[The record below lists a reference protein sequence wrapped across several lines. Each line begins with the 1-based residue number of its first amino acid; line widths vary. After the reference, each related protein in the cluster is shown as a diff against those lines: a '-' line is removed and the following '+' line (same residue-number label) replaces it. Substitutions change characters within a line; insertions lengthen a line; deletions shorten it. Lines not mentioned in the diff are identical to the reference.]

1 METADFADIFKRR
14 KTHFV
19 LWGLKSP
26 TTYTPQLVIGEFLAG
41 NPPTLTNQKKQP
53 LKLVS
58 GFSDLWEVSAAECNL
73 TEEKVYHYWFEVQDT
88 DPEKSPSSPIYIN
101 DPIAHTIDWRLIA
114 PRLSSPYN
122 DDDRRS
128 ASVIKYQGGIL
139 IPCDPGG
146 ETPDFAGEPNS
157 SVLPPNN
164 RMVLYELPTAWSKG
178 SLSSGLESGVGT
190 FVDVLALIDRD
201 ADGQNFS
208 DLSVV
213 RSGLSYLTDLGINAL
228 ELLPP
233 ADSFYRREWG
243 YGTTNFLAP
252 DHELGFPE
260 GNSSPTANS
269 DLTALIVACHKN
281 KIRFFVDMVMA
292 FCKQGSFQCLNFD
305 DFHINK
311 PENNQNDPDALT
323 STRSYGRKE
332 VRNGFGSSL
341 FRYAKQV
348 NDAYDPISGTKK
360 ALFPARQY
368 MMTYLVRWMLDFHI
382 DGIRL
387 DSIENVFNWDFMRD
401 FKDFA
406 RILWNQRWNSQ
417 GLSTL
422 NSEANSRFL
431 VVGEELT
438 VPKEI
443 VRQRVL
449 DGLWNEDFKKYIRAA
464 IIGQNAA
471 NEPSFEWT
479 VRKAIDSREMGFT
492 DASQAIIYLT
502 SHDVEGF
509 RNERPYNFLGTIY
522 EKKQRI
528 QLAFVCLLTAVG
540 IPMILAGDEF
550 ADEHD
555 RFDRDGNVSQSG
567 GKQVDPVNFSR
578 LEGSNNQW
586 RRDLVGY
593 VSRLIKFRT
602 QADALAVNDIKFI
615 HVDFSAGKRVLVW
628 QRGREGIDDPVIVVA
643 NFSDFG
649 TDTRNSGAE
658 YRISNW
664 PTTPPGREWIE
675 ITQQRTVAPNFV
687 GREPIYPWEAK
698 VYTLK

>member
-1 METADFADIFKRR
+1 MELSDFADIFKRR

-19 LWGLKSP
+19 LWGLKSS
-26 TTYTPQLVIGEFLAG
+26 TTYIPQLVIGEFLAG
-41 NPPTLTNQKKQP
+41 NPPTLINQKKYP

-73 TEEKVYHYWFEVQDT
+73 SDEKVYHYWFEVQDT
-88 DPEKSPSSPIYIN
+88 DPEKSPSAQIYVN
-101 DPIAHTIDWRLIA
+101 DPLAHTVDWRLIA
-114 PRLSSPYN
+114 PRLSLPYK
-122 DDDRRS
+122 DDDRRA

-139 IPCDPGG
+139 VPCDPGG
-146 ETPDFAGEPNS
+146 ETPDFSGEPNS
-157 SVLPPNN
+157 NVLPPNN
-164 RMVLYELPTAWSKG
+164 RIVLYELPTAWSKG

-190 FVDVLALIDRD
+190 FADVLALIDRD

-213 RSGLSYLTDLGINAL
+213 KPGLSYLTDLGINAL

-260 GNSSPTANS
+260 GNISPTANF
-269 DLTALIVACHKN
+269 DLAALIATCHKN
-281 KIRFFVDMVMA
+281 NIRFFVDIVMA
-292 FCKQGSFQCLNFD
+292 FCKQGSFQCINFD

-311 PENNQNDPDALT
+311 PENKPNDPDALT
-323 STRSYGRKE
+323 STRSYGKKE

-341 FRYAKQV
+341 FRYAKEI
-348 NDAYDPISGTKK
+348 NDAYDSISGTKK

-368 MMTYLVRWMLDFHI
+368 MMAYLVRWMIDFRI

-387 DSIENVFNWDFMRD
+387 DSIENVFNWDFIRD

-406 RILWNQRWNSQ
+406 RTLWNQRWNNQ
-417 GLSTL
+417 GLSSVS
-422 NSEANSRFL
+422 SEANSRFL

-438 VPKEI
+438 IPQELI
-443 VRQRVL
+443 RQGRL
-449 DGLWNEDFKKYIRAA
+449 DGLWNEECKKYIRAA

-479 VRKAIDSREMGFT
+479 VRKAIDCREIGFN
-492 DASQAIIYLT
+492 DGSQAIIYLT

-509 RNERPYNFLGTIY
+509 RNERLYNFLGTIY

-540 IPMILAGDEF
+540 IPMILAGEEF
-550 ADEHD
+550 ADQHD
-555 RFDRDGNVSQSG
+555 RFDNHGNVTQGG

-578 LEGSNNQW
+578 LEGRDNEW
-586 RRDLVGY
+586 RRELVKY

-602 QADALAVNDIKFI
+602 KTDALSVNETKFI

-628 QRGREGIDDPVIVVA
+628 QRGRKGIDDPVIVVA

-649 TDTRNSGAE
+649 TDTRNPGAE

-664 PTTPPGREWIE
+664 PATPPGREWIE
-675 ITQQRTVAPNFV
+675 ITQERTVAPNFV

-698 VYTLK
+698 VYTLN

>member
-1 METADFADIFKRR
+1 MEASDFADILKRR

-26 TTYTPQLVIGEFLAG
+26 TNYTPQLVIGEFLAG
-41 NPPTLTNQKKQP
+41 NPPTLINQKKYP
-53 LKLVS
+53 LRIVS
-58 GFSDLWEVSAAECNL
+58 GFSDLWEVAAAECNL
-73 TEEKVYHYWFEVQDT
+73 TDGKVYHYWFEVQDT
-88 DPEKSPSSPIYIN
+88 DPEKSLSAPIYVN
-101 DPIAHTIDWRLIA
+101 DPIAHTVDWRLIA
-114 PRLSSPYN
+114 PRLSSAYS

-128 ASVIKYQGGIL
+128 ASVIKYQEGIL
-139 IPCDPGG
+139 LACDPGG
-146 ETPDFAGEPNS
+146 ETPDFTTEPNS
-157 SVLPPNN
+157 DVLSPNN

-178 SLSSGLESGVGT
+178 SLISGLESGVGT
-190 FVDVLALIDRD
+190 FADVLALIDQD
-201 ADGQNFS
+201 AEGQNFA

-213 RSGLSYLTDLGINAL
+213 GVGASYLIDLGINAL

-260 GNSSPTANS
+260 GHSSPTANTQ
-269 DLTALIVACHKN
+269 LAALIVACHQN

-292 FCKQGSFQCLNFD
+292 FCKQGAFQAINFD

-311 PENNQNDPDALT
+311 PQDNQNDPDALT
-323 STRSYGRKE
+323 STRSSGKRE

-341 FRYAKQV
+341 FRYAKKV
-348 NDAYDPISGTKK
+348 NGAYDPISGTKK
-360 ALFPARQY
+360 DVFPARQY
-368 MMTYLVRWMLDFHI
+368 MMAYLVRWMLDFHI

-406 RILWNQRWNSQ
+406 RTLWNQRWNSQ
-417 GLSTL
+417 GLPAVS
-422 NSEANSRFL
+422 SESNSRFL
-431 VVGEELT
+431 VVGEELS
-438 VPKEI
+438 VPKDI
-443 VRQRVL
+443 IRQKVL

-471 NEPSFEWT
+471 DEPSFEWT
-479 VRKAIDSREMGFT
+479 VRKAIDSRELGFT
-492 DASQAIIYLT
+492 DAAQAIIYLT

-509 RNERPYNFLGTIY
+509 RNERLYNFLGTIY

-555 RFDRDGNVSQSG
+555 RFDGNGNVSQGG

-578 LEGSNNQW
+578 LEGANNQW
-586 RRDLVGY
+586 RRDLVKY

-602 QADALAVNDIKFI
+602 RSDALAANETKFI
-615 HVDFSAGKRVLVW
+615 HVDFSVGKRVLVW
-628 QRGREGIDDPVIVVA
+628 QRGREGLDAPVVVVA

-649 TDTRNSGAE
+649 TNTSNPGAE
-658 YRISNW
+658 YRVFNW
-664 PTTPPGREWIE
+664 PATPLGREWIE
-675 ITQQRTVAPNFV
+675 ITQERTVSANFV